1 MENNV
6 DTHPEVT
13 ALLGKRVEVILDEGG
28 YPDPQAPAVI
38 VTGKLIGFGQGGDFE
53 ILEDDG
59 FVHYCW
65 PMLGVEEVT
74 D

>member
-1 MENNV
+1 MESNTYTN
-6 DTHPEVT
+6 PQIR
-13 ALLGKRVEVILDEGG
+13 ALLGKRVTVILDEGG
-28 YPDPQAPAVI
+28 YPDPKSPAVI

-74 D
+74 E